1 MLGDWQL
8 SCLCLMVEFP
18 KPESLYQEWFA
29 RNLVGQM
36 EIPAG
41 IPGWN
46 GKGRKLEALGLTG
59 LGGDR

>member
-1 MLGDWQL
+1 
-8 SCLCLMVEFP
+8 
-18 KPESLYQEWFA
+18 
-29 RNLVGQM
+29 M

-41 IPGWN
+41 VPGWN

>member
-1 MLGDWQL
+1 MA
-8 SCLCLMVEFP
+8 EFP
-18 KPESLYQEWFA
+18 KPESLCQEWFA

-36 EIPAG
+36 EIRAG

-46 GKGRKLEALGLTG
+46 GKGRKLEALGLRG